1 MIIPIEINEND
12 LIYNIIAINNLILY
26 YFIFESITKRRTLG
40 KLITS
45 TKVIMIDGSEPTTKD
60 YFIRSICRIIP
71 FEGFSF
77 LGLNGWYDK
86 FSKTT
91 VVNKYAFEAAI
102 SFDEAIESLRNENI

>member
-26 YFIFESITKRRTLG
+26 YSIFESITKRRTLG
-40 KLITS
+40 KLITGI
-45 TKVIMIDGSEPTTKD
+45 KVIMIDGSEPTAKD

-77 LGLNGWYDK
+77 LGLNGWHDK

-91 VVNKYAFEAAI
+91 VVNKNAFEAAI